1 MESFRSRPL
10 WAARTG
16 TTGAKDVGWTAYSR
30 LHEPLCNC
38 ERVKIRPV
46 HSVQTRMELI
56 LHKDETSLP
65 FFVNTWELL
74 FSPGHL
80 GALLSSGSHSIKL
93 T

>member
-16 TTGAKDVGWTAYSR
+16 TTGAKDVGWPAYSR

-46 HSVQTRMELI
+46 HRVQTRMKLI
-56 LHKDETSLP
+56 LHKDKTLLP
-65 FFVNTWELL
+65 FLVNTWERL
-74 FSPGHL
+74 FPPGL
-80 GALLSSGSHSIKL
+80 WAALLSSGSHSVMW